1 MKKGVISTLSDALMS
16 KVAEAAQASHD
27 VELNSRFEL
36 LAPGFREAG
45 VLGFSVEFSGSGDSG
60 NGCDITITTLDGTA
74 LGYQETQEFLKDK
87 LMPGSEALLVDV
99 IELLVDQ
106 AIDAND
112 MDGYE
117 NDSGGRGTLNYSIEG
132 TASFEGFYNEEEQSP
147 SDYSWDSPDEIPV
160 AKSILE
166 PFLAKLKEL
175 GVGLVTAEYTG
186 GGDSGDIDN
195 VAFILAGETEDVG
208 PDSEETQGSEVNP
221 VTDVSVAFPSRSYDI
236 VNHTYVYDP
245 VTEESYKDLP
255 LRDVAERLLFIL
267 IENTGHS
274 GWENNEGGGGNLTL
288 NVDGEVTLEHYDY
301 VDKEVQVANTKY
313 EFTGAPAP
321 EMMALPGPDVGP

>member
-45 VLGFSVEFSGSGDSG
+45 VLGFSAEFSGSGDSG

-106 AIDAND
+106 AIDANG

-132 TASFEGFYNEEEQSP
+132 TASFEGFYNKEEQEP

-160 AKSILE
+160 AKTIIE

-175 GVGLVTAEYTG
+175 GVGLVTAEYSG
-186 GGDSGDIDN
+186 GGDSGSVEDISFFLRGDTEVESPN
-195 VAFILAGETEDVG
+195 EDGEEVDPDV
-208 PDSEETQGSEVNP
+208 V
-221 VTDVSVAFPSRSYDI
+221 VSIANPSRSYDL
-236 VNHTYVYDP
+236 VSNRYVDDP
-245 VTEESYKDLP
+245 VTEESYKDAS
-255 LRDVAERLLFIL
+255 LRDVAQSLLFHL
-267 IENTGHS
+267 VDNAGHS
-274 GWENNEGGGGNLTL
+274 GWEINEGGGGKLTF
-288 NVDGEVTLEHYDY
+288 NVDGEVTLEHCDY
-301 VDKEVQVANTKY
+301 VESESRVASTEY
-313 EFTGAPAP
+313 EFVGAPAP
-321 EMMALPGPDVGP
+321 ELMALPGPDVGP